1 MLLLLETIRNLLDYG
16 LKNQEG
22 RISIEQYNIEIEQA
36 KAEKRTVMA
45 DIKNL
50 LKIKSNI
57 GNIYGF
63 YINP

>member
-36 KAEKRTVMA
+36 EAEKRTVMA

-57 GNIYGF
+57 GNIYGL
-63 YINP
+63 YNNP

>member
-1 MLLLLETIRNLLDYG
+1 MLLLLETIRNLLDQG

-36 KAEKRTVMA
+36 EAEKRTVMA